1 MEYPAVTQRKK
12 NVNRLLEMIRTY
24 KDKYNLTQILALY
37 SFNTG
42 ISSWTV
48 WEYFKVLEESGII
61 SIDKDTNKV
70 ISIVE
75 LKKSEPIT

>member
-1 MEYPAVTQRKK
+1 MEYPAVIQRKR
-12 NVNRLLEMIRTY
+12 NVNRLYEFIKEH

-48 WEYFKVLEESGII
+48 WDYYKVLIESGII
-61 SIDKDTNKV
+61 SVDKDTNKV
-70 ISIVE
+70 IKIFE
-75 LKKSEPIT
+75 LKKSEPTT